1 MINLNKVNL
10 NTLSNEQLDT
20 YIYYIQ
26 NELTHDRHTMLAS
39 TINKR
44 MDDIL
49 KMRRILNEREGVS
62 DEEI

>member
-1 MINLNKVNL
+1 MINLKKVNL
-10 NTLSNEQLDT
+10 NMLTNEQLDT

-49 KMRRILNEREGVS
+49 KMKRILNEREKQS
-62 DEEI
+62 EAI

>member
-1 MINLNKVNL
+1 MINLKKVNL

-20 YIYYIQ
+20 YIYYIR
-26 NELTHDRHTMLAS
+26 NELKHDRHTMLAS

-49 KMRRILNEREGVS
+49 KMRRILNQREKQNETV
-62 DEEI
+62 